1 MKSIAMLLAG
11 CAGQPPV
18 HGNAKGGV
26 MQWFGMNARQ
36 THAAADKHC
45 GKYSKQ
51 ARITEMRSEVGDHV
65 LFECV

>member
-26 MQWFGMNARQ
+26 MQWFGMNAQQ
-36 THAAADKHC
+36 THARR
-45 GKYSKQ
+45 Q
-51 ARITEMRSEVGDHV
+51 ALRQVQQAGPDH
-65 LFECV
+65 